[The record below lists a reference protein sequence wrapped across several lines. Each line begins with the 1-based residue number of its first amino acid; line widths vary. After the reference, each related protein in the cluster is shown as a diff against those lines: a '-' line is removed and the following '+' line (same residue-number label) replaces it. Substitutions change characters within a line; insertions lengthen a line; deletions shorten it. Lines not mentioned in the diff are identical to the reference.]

1 MASTKIM
8 VRSEVDM
15 SEFNIEDCDEVISDP
30 GTSLSQMLALQLRK
44 ELKRIKELE
53 AENARLRQQR
63 DAANAQLDFV
73 LENLKE
79 EKAP

>member
-1 MASTKIM
+1 MRDLDRFMKER
-8 VRSEVDM
+8 VEYFNRQSEP
-15 SEFNIEDCDEVISDP
+15 SSGN
-30 GTSLSQMLALQLRK
+30 GG
-44 ELKRIKELE
+44 LKARIKKLE

-63 DAANAQLDFV
+63 DSANAQLDFV